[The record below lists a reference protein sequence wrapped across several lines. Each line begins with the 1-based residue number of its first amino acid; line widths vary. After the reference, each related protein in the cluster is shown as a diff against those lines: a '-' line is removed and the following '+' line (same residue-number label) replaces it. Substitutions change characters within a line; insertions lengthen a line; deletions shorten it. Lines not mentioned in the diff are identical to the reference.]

1 MPSYTVIPHTRSIT
15 VAPDSR
21 FHGLQSAV
29 PYQTSCLR
37 VWKYREEGVCVC
49 VCGGSRWLASGE
61 RYVDVVVVYGESMRQ
76 LESDGGEVGEWLIS

>member
-1 MPSYTVIPHTRSIT
+1 M
-15 VAPDSR
+15 
-21 FHGLQSAV
+21 
-29 PYQTSCLR
+29 
-37 VWKYREEGVCVC
+37 CVC

>member
-1 MPSYTVIPHTRSIT
+1 MYSFVHSSWNSFSSTVVLER
-15 VAPDSR
+15 
-21 FHGLQSAV
+21 
-29 PYQTSCLR
+29 
-37 VWKYREEGVCVC
+37 CVC

>member
-21 FHGLQSAV
+21 FHVLQSAV
-29 PYQTSCLR
+29 PHQISCLR
-37 VWKYREEGVCVC
+37 GWKYREEGVCVC
-49 VCGGSRWLASGE
+49 EGSRWLASGE